1 MSKWNKLISEIK
13 NLSKD
18 LRFNEIKKI
27 LESYGYRMDSPSGG
41 SSHRIF
47 RKQGSRSLTIPK
59 NSPVKVAYVK
69 MVRDIILEKEKD

>member
-1 MSKWNKLISEIK
+1 MSKWNKLISEITS
-13 NLSKD
+13 LSKSI
-18 LRFNEIKKI
+18 RFNELKKI

-47 RKQGSRSLTIPK
+47 RKEGSRTLSIPE

-69 MVRDIILEKEKD
+69 MVRDIILEKEQD

>member
-47 RKQGSRSLTIPK
+47 RKQGSRSLTIPE

>member
-18 LRFNEIKKI
+18 PRFNEIKKI
-27 LESYGYRMDSPSGG
+27 LESYGYRMDGPSGG

-47 RKQGSRSLTIPK
+47 RKQGSRSLTIPE

>member
-47 RKQGSRSLTIPK
+47 RKQGSKSLTIPE
-59 NSPVKVAYVK
+59 NSPVKSS
-69 MVRDIILEKEKD
+69 ICKDG

>member
-27 LESYGYRMDSPSGG
+27 LNHIVIGWIAP
-41 SSHRIF
+41 
-47 RKQGSRSLTIPK
+47 
-59 NSPVKVAYVK
+59 
-69 MVRDIILEKEKD
+69 LEAQVIEYLENKEVDP

>member
-47 RKQGSRSLTIPK
+47 RKQGSRSLTIPE
-59 NSPVKVAYVK
+59 NNPVKVAYVK

>member
-1 MSKWNKLISEIK
+1 MSKWNKLIFEITS
-13 NLSKD
+13 LSKSI
-18 LRFNEIKKI
+18 RFNELKKI

-47 RKQGSRSLTIPK
+47 RKEGSRTLSIPE

-69 MVRDIILEKEKD
+69 MVRDIILEKEQD

>member
-1 MSKWNKLISEIK
+1 MSKWNKLISQIK
-13 NLSKD
+13 HLSKD
-18 LRFNEIKKI
+18 LRFSEIRKI
-27 LESYGYRMDSPSGG
+27 LESYGYVMNSPSGG

-47 RKQGSRSLTIPK
+47 RKQGSRSLCIPE